1 MNSQPEPEPTYK
13 FEDLPLKDVVRVMR
27 SQAEKLAKQEIRIT
41 QTMDTAESNYKSM
54 ERERLELNGKLVAEC
69 DRADELE
76 SSNKAQ
82 ALELKTMTNARNSL
96 LAKEETHVQSV
107 TTLNSQL
114 RHMRK
119 EISDLECQKERLTQK
134 ANDRVRMDSMK
145 ITWWKF
151 IALAELCATIFLAWK
166 YSTE

>member
-1 MNSQPEPEPTYK
+1 MNSQPDTYK

-27 SQAEKLAKQEIRIT
+27 SQADKLAKQSLKITEIR
-41 QTMDTAESNYKSM
+41 DVAESNYKSM

-82 ALELKTMTNARNSL
+82 ALELKTVTNARNSL

-114 RHMRK
+114 RHLRK
-119 EISDLECQKERLTQK
+119 EISDLECQKDRLTEK
-134 ANDRVRMDSMK
+134 SDDRARMDSMK
-145 ITWWKF
+145 ITWWKLTSF
-151 IALAELCATIFLAWK
+151 VSSCIGIYFTWK
-166 YSTE
+166 YLTA